1 MSTSKRQART
11 DRARVVAE
19 MREAQA
25 RAERRRRLLVAGA
38 VVGVVVVVAAV
49 FVGIG
54 LTRGQDSG
62 GTANGSSGASTTVT
76 KQVSAVPAATL
87 DTVGAGTA
95 TPSVT
100 RISAPPL
107 TSDGKP
113 RVLYVGAEYCPYCAA
128 QRWPVAV
135 ALARFGTWTDLG
147 QTHSAT
153 QDVFPDTATLT
164 FHGAG
169 YRSKYLSFTGVE
181 TTTNQPSNGG
191 YEPLDTLTPADD
203 KVFATYNKPPYVSG
217 QGGSIPFVDLGGSF
231 VSSGASFTPQL
242 LAGKTHEQ
250 IAAALSDP
258 SSAVAKAVDGA
269 ANSYTAAL
277 CTLTRGKPG
286 SVCGSSGVKAAAGT
300 IKGG

>member
-62 GTANGSSGASTTVT
+62 GTANGSSGASTTVA

-113 RVLYVGAEYCPYCAA
+113 RVLYVGAEYCPYRAA

-169 YRSKYLSFTGVE
+169 YRSKLPQLHRRRDDHQPAQQRRVRAAGHADPGGRQGVRHL
-181 TTTNQPSNGG
+181 QQAAVRQRPGRQH
-191 YEPLDTLTPADD
+191 PVRRPRRL
-203 KVFATYNKPPYVSG
+203 
-217 QGGSIPFVDLGGSF
+217 F

-277 CTLTRGKPG
+277 CTLTHGKPG